1 MARLP
6 VVEGYYSFTACKSV
20 ACKSMDEK
28 TTVREMFLSKF
39 LSLPQMFVFPERI
52 VHDHGKIF
60 KNSTCV
66 TNYRTGNEGPYFLL
80 YLGSLL

>member
-1 MARLP
+1 MAWLP
-6 VVEGYYSFTACKSV
+6 VAEGYYSFTACKSL

-39 LSLPQMFVFPERI
+39 LSLPQIFVFPGRM

-60 KNSTCV
+60 
-66 TNYRTGNEGPYFLL
+66 
-80 YLGSLL
+80 